1 MWLGEMLL
9 YGGAALMAAALA
21 ALAVSLFL
29 LRRSGKRLEKRLERE
44 YGEKRCQE
52 DKK

>member
-9 YGGAALMAAALA
+9 YGGAALMAA